1 MGRVNEELY
10 KRKLKTYRGTY
21 LDFIDVSPIQTLN
34 DTKKKSSIRGVI
46 GKRYWKKYMVKR
58 GSNHRSCGDEGR

>member
-21 LDFIDVSPIQTLN
+21 LNLIYVSLIQTQN
-34 DTKKKSSIRGVI
+34 DTKKKSSIKGVI
-46 GKRYWKKYMVKR
+46 GE
-58 GSNHRSCGDEGR
+58 H

>member
-10 KRKLKTYRGTY
+10 KRKLKAYRRTYF
-21 LDFIDVSPIQTLN
+21 DFIYVSLIQTLN

-46 GKRYWKKYMVKR
+46 GKR
-58 GSNHRSCGDEGR
+58 